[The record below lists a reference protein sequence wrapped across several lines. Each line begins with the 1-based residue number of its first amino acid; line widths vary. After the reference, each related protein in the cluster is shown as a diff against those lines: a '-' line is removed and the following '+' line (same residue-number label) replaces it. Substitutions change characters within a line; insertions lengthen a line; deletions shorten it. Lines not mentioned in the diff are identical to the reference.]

1 MGEGRGGRKGEPG
14 KVGEEM
20 EGEGRVEGW
29 GGGWEIDVE
38 YSIKFVQPVY
48 IAPFSG
54 HSQILSLSPVLYSC
68 EIYKVRVKG
77 PEMRLQC
84 TVM

>member
-29 GGGWEIDVE
+29 GGEGRGGRLMWT
-38 YSIKFVQPVY
+38 
-48 IAPFSG
+48 
-54 HSQILSLSPVLYSC
+54 SLSYLLKNLY
-68 EIYKVRVKG
+68 K
-77 PEMRLQC
+77 QC
-84 TVM
+84 T